1 MFTIKI
7 NDREVRALERA
18 LKGMG
23 RTLPHIMTRAIDKAA
38 APARTEIAGG
48 LKKLTGMKAG
58 RIKESVKYK
67 KATFSNLRATISL
80 ATRRVPLIDLGARE
94 LKSKRG
100 VTYRSTKTG
109 GRERIPDA
117 FYAEAGKGQHEGVF
131 KRKGRPRL
139 PIVELRGPSLA
150 LLYDDASDLQV
161 RVWRNANKR
170 LTENIA
176 AQVQLVLNRKR

>member
-23 RTLPHIMTRAIDKAA
+23 RTLPRIMTRAINKAA
-38 APARTEIAGG
+38 APARTEITRG
-48 LKKLTGMKAG
+48 LSKLTGMKIG
-58 RIKESVKYK
+58 RTKESVKIR

-80 ATRRVPLIDLGARE
+80 STGRIPLIDLRARE
-94 LKSKRG
+94 TKRG

-109 GRERIPDA
+109 GREKIPDA
-117 FYAEAGKGQHEGVF
+117 FLATVGAGHEGIF

-139 PIVELRGPSLA
+139 PVVELRGPSLA
-150 LLYDDASDLQV
+150 LLYDDADDLQ
-161 RVWRNANKR
+161 RSVWRKASDR
-170 LTENIA
+170 LTKNIA
-176 AQVQLVLNRKR
+176 AQVQLILNRKR

>member
-7 NDREVRALERA
+7 NDREVKALELA

-23 RTLPHIMTRAIDKAA
+23 RTLPRIMTRALNKAA
-38 APARTEIAGG
+38 APARTEIIRG
-48 LKKLTGMKAG
+48 LAKLAGMKIG
-58 RIKESVKYK
+58 RTKESVKLK

-80 ATRRVPLIDLGARE
+80 STGRIPLIDLRARE
-94 LKSKRG
+94 TKRG

-109 GRERIPDA
+109 GRETISDA
-117 FYAEAGKGQHEGVF
+117 FLARVGSTEREGVF
-131 KRKGRPRL
+131 KRKGRLRL

-150 LLYDDASDLQV
+150 ALYDDADELQ
-161 RVWRNANKR
+161 RSVWRKASDR
-170 LTENIA
+170 LTKNIA